1 MMLQIG
7 TRTLTPIVAVL
18 AATLLMGQGLDTGS
32 PTMSPSADE
41 ASPAVDTLPTAVNPD
56 VPSATAPASPP
67 ENKAVV
73 VPVNKPQAAAPA
85 APAAKKEKAA
95 KAAKTEVLPWANTPI
110 VPAVPGATPDPA
122 NAAAAATAAQCAGL
136 FEAQCREVATCAWVA
151 DIKHE
156 DGTSVAA
163 RCAGRGAAP
172 PKKAAS
178 KPKPKPKPE
187 ATTAAATAPPSAEAP
202 AKKSLPITVSPPAPA
217 AEAPAQAPASDGSIV
232 VKMPTPQ

>member
-1 MMLQIG
+1 MMLRRG
-7 TRTLTPIVAVL
+7 TKTLTPIVAVL
-18 AATLLMGQGLDTGS
+18 ATTFLMGQGLDTGS
-32 PTMSPSADE
+32 PSMSPPADE

-56 VPSATAPASPP
+56 IPSATAPAP

-73 VPVNKPQAAAPA
+73 VPLNKPQAAAPA

-110 VPAVPGATPDPA
+110 VPSVPGATDPA

-136 FEAQCREVATCAWVA
+136 FEAQCRDVATCAWVA
-151 DIKHE
+151 DINRE
-156 DGTSVAA
+156 DGASVAA
-163 RCAGRGAAP
+163 HCAGRGAAP

-187 ATTAAATAPPSAEAP
+187 ATAAAATSPPSAEAP
-202 AKKSLPITVSPPAPA
+202 RKSMPITVSPPAPA

-232 VKMPTPQ
+232 VKMPTPE